1 MDVLERLKSALSDRY
16 AVERQIGAGGMADVY
31 LTHDLRHNRKV
42 AIKVMHRDLA
52 ELVGVERFLREI
64 ETTAKLQHPHILP
77 LFDSGSID
85 GTVFYVMPYV
95 EGESLRSRLKRETQ
109 LPIADALRITSE
121 IATGLGYAHRHGVI
135 HRDIKP
141 DNVLFQDGQAVLAD
155 FGISLPKSDNDSTT
169 RLTQGGVSPGTPA
182 YMSPEQVTGQDVD
195 RRSDIYALGAVAY
208 EMLAG
213 QPPFTGNSVQTV
225 LSKVISEDP
234 RPVGEHRKSVPPG
247 VAATIAK
254 ALEKL
259 PADRWQS
266 ATEFAKALTRRD
278 VHVVDGLAPA
288 KWALIPW
295 VLAAALAIALAGVA
309 LRNQPP
315 RILLSGPYPDNPGW
329 TRPRSYDVTPDGQR
343 FLLTKLPGE
352 RLQPR
357 IRVVLNWYDELRA
370 KVSRQP

>member
-1 MDVLERLKSALSDRY
+1 MEPFDRLKSALADRY
-16 AVERQIGAGGMADVY
+16 AVERQIGAGGMADVF

-95 EGESLRSRLKRETQ
+95 EGESLRGRLKRETQ
-109 LPIADALRITSE
+109 LPVADALRITTE

-155 FGISLPKSDNDSTT
+155 FGISLPKGDDQSTT
-169 RLTQGGVSPGTPA
+169 RLTQAGVSLGTPA

-213 QPPFTGNSVQTV
+213 QPPFTGSSVQTI
-225 LSKVISEDP
+225 LSRVISEDP
-234 RPVGEHRKSVPPG
+234 RPLGEDRKAVPSH
-247 VAATIAK
+247 VAAAIAK

-259 PADRWQS
+259 PADRWQTAS
-266 ATEFAKALTRRD
+266 EFADALTRD
-278 VHVVDGLAPA
+278 VHVGAGA
-288 KWALIPW
+288 YQSKWNLIPW
-295 VLAAALAIALAGVA
+295 MVAAVLALALGWVGLRDQRTAIPPGGV
-309 LRNQPP
+309 
-315 RILLSGPYPDNPGW
+315 G
-329 TRPRSYDVTPDGQR
+329 R
-343 FLLTKLPGE
+343 FRGRLGTTGE
-352 RLQPR
+352 H
-357 IRVVLNWYDELRA
+357 
-370 KVSRQP
+370 